1 MTTKWTL
8 PARVRVRR
16 RGTEPRPAPGSSP
29 RQLPAVVFVIGYA
42 VLLICIPSQLILGPL
57 GAAGTP
63 ANLWG
68 IAALLWWICST
79 LAGMSHT
86 RGFTPVRIVV
96 GLLGFS
102 VAASYI
108 AGTTRGWFAPADV
121 RQITDELWTL
131 VPVTLD
137 ELSSTMLK
145 AADRGLLAFA
155 GWAGIALLA
164 ADGLNSWKDLHR
176 LASWVSWLGAF
187 LAALGIVQYFT
198 KVDIASFFQIPGL
211 VANSEFGQ
219 VISRSVISRV
229 SGTAVHPI
237 EYGVVLAA
245 IFPLALHYGLTHRG
259 KTTAW
264 VPAIVI
270 GVGAPMSVSRSSVIA
285 LVVAFVV
292 MLAGWSR
299 ARRHRALIIT
309 PIAAV
314 ALRLAIPGLLGT
326 IVALFTNFFNDPSIS
341 GRTQDYGV
349 VLGMFADNPWFGR
362 GLFTFV
368 PRYYRILDNQ
378 YLMALVE
385 LGIIG
390 LTAVIV
396 FFVVGFFTARGA
408 KRRATSADDRHIAL
422 ALSASLVGLATS
434 YATFDAWGFPMA
446 AGLTFL
452 VVGMIG
458 SAWQNSMRDAKARG
472 ADGPQGKVDS
482 SNDHE
487 RRVTN
492 ST

>member
-1 MTTKWTL
+1 MTLQRLATL
-8 PARVRVRR
+8 VA
-16 RGTEPRPAPGSSP
+16 TEPTIS
-29 RQLPAVVFVIGYA
+29 L
-42 VLLICIPSQLILGPL
+42 
-57 GAAGTP
+57 
-63 ANLWG
+63 
-68 IAALLWWICST
+68 AL
-79 LAGMSHT
+79 
-86 RGFTPVRIVV
+86 
-96 GLLGFS
+96 
-102 VAASYI
+102 
-108 AGTTRGWFAPADV
+108 
-121 RQITDELWTL
+121 
-131 VPVTLD
+131 
-137 ELSSTMLK
+137 
-145 AADRGLLAFA
+145 ADR
-155 GWAGIALLA
+155 
-164 ADGLNSWKDLHR
+164 ADGLNELELQAPESLRPFLTQALATQATVLAVTATARESEDLVADLGEMLGEDNVAHYPAWETLPHERLSPRSDTVGRR
-176 LASWVSWLGAF
+176 LAVLRRLVHPGGEAAPVRVIVAPVRSVLQPQVKGLADLTPVELHKGEDIELDQVVRDLAGAAYARVDLVERRGEF
-187 LAALGIVQYFT
+187 AVRGGIVDVF
-198 KVDIASFFQIPGL
+198 PP
-211 VANSEFGQ
+211 
-219 VISRSVISRV
+219 
-229 SGTAVHPI
+229 TAEHP
-237 EYGVVLAA
+237 L
-245 IFPLALHYGLTHRG
+245 
-259 KTTAW
+259 
-264 VPAIVI
+264 
-270 GVGAPMSVSRSSVIA
+270 
-285 LVVAFVV
+285 
-292 MLAGWSR
+292 
-299 ARRHRALIIT
+299 
-309 PIAAV
+309 AV

-349 VLGMFADNPWFGR
+349 VLGVFADNPWFGR

-472 ADGPQGKVDS
+472 ADGPPGKVDS

-487 RRVTN
+487 RRVSN